1 MSNLQFRFH
10 RWPALAAVASIALTL
25 ALGNWQLGRGT
36 EKMSLQQQL
45 EARSRL
51 PAVALTAREVDPQ
64 EFEWRQVSARG
75 RFDPRY
81 AVFIDNRIHRGAAG
95 YHVVMPLRIEG
106 GDMHVLV
113 NRGWIAAA
121 GTRAAVPPVPTPEGE
136 IEIRGM
142 VALPSTRFLELS
154 TKIAEGNI
162 WQNLVIERYRQAVP
176 IRIHPLVIL
185 QESAVDD
192 GLAREWQ
199 RPDAG
204 ANQHFAYAVQWFTMA
219 AAIAILYL
227 VLNVRKR
234 RPD

>member
-1 MSNLQFRFH
+1 MLALQFRFR

-36 EKMSLQQQL
+36 EKTSLQQQL

-51 PAVALTAREVDPQ
+51 PPVVLTAREVNPQ
-64 EFEWRQVSARG
+64 ELEWRQVSARG

-81 AVFIDNRIHRGAAG
+81 AVFIDNRVHRGAAG

-106 GDMHVLV
+106 SDMHVLV
-113 NRGWIAAA
+113 NRGWIATA
-121 GTRAAVPPVPTPEGE
+121 GTRSAVPPVPTPAGE

-142 VALPSTRFLELS
+142 VALPSVRFLELS
-154 TKIAEGNI
+154 PKIAEGNI
-162 WQNLVIERYRQAVP
+162 WQNLVLERYRQAVP
-176 IRIHPLVIL
+176 VRIHPFVIL
-185 QESAVDD
+185 QESAADD
-192 GLAREWQ
+192 GLAREWP
-199 RPDAG
+199 RPDVG
-204 ANQHFAYAVQWFTMA
+204 ANQHFAYAAQWFIMA

-234 RPD
+234 QPD